1 MYFVW
6 FSLWHDGNWC
16 SFSSLVFLHHIVICL
31 LRSMNEQLRLRQ
43 IVKPNILC
51 FQELRLFIVY
61 NTSDSRLR
69 SIAAPRRYDIGD
81 SWTALNKEDVQ
92 FLCFF
97 LKAVA
102 HKMKKKI
109 SDRIRCIF
117 FLHTTLYMKKDRI
130 ISGNFVPTFI
140 RLLNEIKWNKWIV
153 KW

>member
-16 SFSSLVFLHHIVICL
+16 SFSILVFLHHIVICF
-31 LRSMNEQLRLRQ
+31 LRIDERAITVAANRLTKYFVFSGFKVVHCIQYVR
-43 IVKPNILC
+43 
-51 FQELRLFIVY
+51 F
-61 NTSDSRLR
+61 
-69 SIAAPRRYDIGD
+69 SIALD
-81 SWTALNKEDVQ
+81 SCASKNMISVTAAQHQLKKMCSSSV
-92 FLCFF
+92 FF

-102 HKMKKKI
+102 HKMKKKF
-109 SDRIRCIF
+109 SDRFF